1 MYSQMA
7 RINPSEMSVDEY
19 FASMIPPGYRF
30 QPTDYE
36 LLSEYLI
43 KKIKQEPLPPNRIH
57 VVNLYDFN
65 PDYLTESS
73 KPAKENEW
81 YFFSPTDKR
90 YKNGSR
96 PNRTGDG
103 YWKSTGSNEPIKHK
117 NIIIGYKR
125 SLVFF
130 MGKHTDHDIKTDWLM
145 KEYTLKNPPAPVQ
158 TSEDTSMRLNDWVIC
173 KVYKNQREQRAGKR
187 KSNDDSVVVEFEE
200 EVTRNPN
207 INVVEVEQE
216 KIRINPT

>member
-1 MYSQMA
+1 MA

-43 KKIKQEPLPPNRIH
+43 KKIKQEPLPQTG
-57 VVNLYDFN
+57 FMS
-65 PDYLTESS
+65 LTCMIS
-73 KPAKENEW
+73 
-81 YFFSPTDKR
+81 
-90 YKNGSR
+90 
-96 PNRTGDG
+96 
-103 YWKSTGSNEPIKHK
+103 IL
-117 NIIIGYKR
+117 II
-125 SLVFF
+125 L
-130 MGKHTDHDIKTDWLM
+130 L
-145 KEYTLKNPPAPVQ
+145 
-158 TSEDTSMRLNDWVIC
+158 LNDWVIC

-216 KIRINPT
+216 ETQNPNNETEPPYQDTNIAELQYPMPNSFSAYKPPMPNSFGADESALPMPNSLTHTNLPLGITLCRLMTLVSFHSIINLD